1 MAIKQTIRLL
11 ASVLLAGLAFPA
23 LSAQETLVPTNGVL
37 GAAGTTAPAPA
48 PRLAESPPKAPKVTC
63 VGGQLK
69 ISADNSTLGSILS
82 AVHACIGVQIDI
94 PAGAGAQRT
103 FEELGPGSER
113 EVLDALLSGSDFN
126 YVIGASDANPQK
138 VETVLLMERKTE
150 LAANT
155 IPLDR
160 TMTPARRAWLES
172 RQNLLR
178 AGTSG
183 TEPAQPVVDEST
195 NDAPAADDT
204 AVAPAQAENASAS
217 AAPAQ
222 AAASDPPAPA
232 ADQPAP
238 AALGSMTAPATAS
251 DNSTVSTAT
260 NPALDS
266 GKSTAERI
274 ADMQQMF
281 EQRKHM
287 AQSQSTTASQ
297 P

>member
-11 ASVLLAGLAFPA
+11 VSVLLAGLAFPA
-23 LSAQETLVPTNGVL
+23 LSAQELPDPTH
-37 GAAGTTAPAPA
+37 GATAGSTAPAPA

-103 FEELGPGSER
+103 FEELGPGPER
-113 EVLDALLSGSDFN
+113 EVLESLLSGSDFN
-126 YVIGASDANPQK
+126 YVIGASDADPQK
-138 VETVLLMERKTE
+138 VETVQLMERKTE

-155 IPLDR
+155 IPMDR

-183 TEPAQPVVDEST
+183 TEPPPSVDEST
-195 NDAPAADDT
+195 NDTPAADDA
-204 AVAPAQAENASAS
+204 AVAPAQADNPSTS

-238 AALGSMTAPATAS
+238 TSPGGIIAPAVTS
-251 DNSTVSTAT
+251 DASTVSTAT

-287 AQSQSTTASQ
+287 AAQSQSTTASQ

>member
-11 ASVLLAGLAFPA
+11 ASVLLAGLIFTA
-23 LSAQETLVPTNGVL
+23 LSAQEALVPTNGVL

-126 YVIGASDANPQK
+126 YVIGASDADPQK

-183 TEPAQPVVDEST
+183 TEPAQPVDEST

-204 AVAPAQAENASAS
+204 AGAPAQAENASAS

-238 AALGSMTAPATAS
+238 AALGSTVAAS
-251 DNSTVSTAT
+251 SSSDASTVSTAT

-274 ADMQQMF
+274 SDMQQMF

-287 AQSQSTTASQ
+287 AAQSQSTTASQ